1 MISESFHLNESLLAE
16 RKCYAQGPHG
26 PVYSSSAAPNPHMP
40 FPGRTCL
47 VGRQGLA
54 EALPEYTDIIT
65 EPQLK

>member
-1 MISESFHLNESLLAE
+1 MLTDSFHLNKSLLTE

-40 FPGRTCL
+40 FPVQR
-47 VGRQGLA
+47 LA
-54 EALPEYTDIIT
+54 EAPSEYTEIIT

>member
-16 RKCYAQGPHG
+16 RKFYAQGPHG

-40 FPGRTCL
+40 FPVQR
-47 VGRQGLA
+47 LA